1 MNGSEFAAIVAN
13 ISSRYVRTFQ
23 KDDGNRF
30 VWVEFEL
37 VNRQARGDQGQ
48 VGRTHRRHSDPD
60 PQGQGRDTD
69 ADRPQGRMDR
79 RRARQDVKQKS
90 GRNRRILDT
99 SPDAFLQK
107 LKYKVEES
115 GGIWIDVPTKEVK
128 PSQTCPACGHQAKK
142 WLHEPEKKVKKL

>member
-30 VWVEFEL
+30 VWVEFEP

-60 PQGQGRDTD
+60 PQGQG
-69 ADRPQGRMDR
+69 
-79 RRARQDVKQKS
+79 RARQDVKQKS